1 MKNKAILSLLFL
13 IFMFDGIDLPSV
25 PAQQDIKIKRFV
37 LMVGANNG
45 GPGREK
51 LRFAVSDANALKKVL
66 EEMGGVYQEDSILLA
81 EPSRDSFFEEF
92 DKMEKAIRQA
102 KSQYSRVE
110 IIFYYSGHSD
120 ETYMLLGNEKVSY
133 RELRGAI
140 GQMKADVRIAILDSC
155 ASGSFTRIKGGRKKL
170 PFLMDRAYDMK
181 GYALMTSSSADEL
194 SQESDRLKGSFFTH
208 NLISGLRGAADT
220 TQDGKITL
228 NEVYHFAFNQTLA
241 QTEKTLSG
249 PQHPNYTIRM
259 TGTGDV
265 VMTDIRRSSAVLL
278 IHKDVFGKI
287 FIRDKNEAL
296 VLELNKIQG
305 RPVEIGLDKGKYN
318 IINIR
323 DDKIYKAEVH
333 LSRGKQTELTDR
345 HFIEIEKVYR
355 RSRGKG
361 RDYPDIG
368 DIYER
373 VPFQFS
379 ILARPGIKEKTITHF
394 SLHLVSSYRSIVDG
408 LSLGTGISIVGEE
421 LNGAQLSF
429 VGNISGRYGKFLQLA
444 YIFNSARGSF
454 DGVQVSRL
462 FNYVKRDLRGVQFS
476 GFNYVG
482 RRAIGLQ
489 TGLLFNYVKREFT
502 GLQTAILF
510 NYASFLKGVQL
521 GVVANIAKK
530 TRGAQIGIIN
540 IGGEVNGTQI
550 GLVNVSKEIDP
561 GPIGLFN
568 FVARGR
574 NRLSL
579 WVDELG
585 FLNCGIKHGTKWVYN
600 LYMLGTNPGFELG
613 AIGLGYGINI
623 PVGKSSYIN
632 MDIVGKMI
640 RPINRTFHFKDDPAI
655 IVSARLAIGFSLFK
669 KASLMAGV
677 SYNFLH
683 NSDPDNISIPNPF
696 HGYTHKST
704 DYKKMDW
711 PGLFIGLEIPLFT
724 RK

>member
-1 MKNKAILSLLFL
+1 
-13 IFMFDGIDLPSV
+13 MFDGIDLPSV

-333 LSRGKQTELTDR
+333 LSRGK
-345 HFIEIEKVYR
+345 
-355 RSRGKG
+355 
-361 RDYPDIG
+361 
-368 DIYER
+368 
-373 VPFQFS
+373 
-379 ILARPGIKEKTITHF
+379 
-394 SLHLVSSYRSIVDG
+394 
-408 LSLGTGISIVGEE
+408 
-421 LNGAQLSF
+421 
-429 VGNISGRYGKFLQLA
+429 
-444 YIFNSARGSF
+444 
-454 DGVQVSRL
+454 
-462 FNYVKRDLRGVQFS
+462 
-476 GFNYVG
+476 
-482 RRAIGLQ
+482 
-489 TGLLFNYVKREFT
+489 
-502 GLQTAILF
+502 
-510 NYASFLKGVQL
+510 
-521 GVVANIAKK
+521 
-530 TRGAQIGIIN
+530 
-540 IGGEVNGTQI
+540 
-550 GLVNVSKEIDP
+550 SKQ
-561 GPIGLFN
+561 N
-568 FVARGR
+568 
-574 NRLSL
+574 
-579 WVDELG
+579 
-585 FLNCGIKHGTKWVYN
+585 
-600 LYMLGTNPGFELG
+600 
-613 AIGLGYGINI
+613 
-623 PVGKSSYIN
+623 
-632 MDIVGKMI
+632 
-640 RPINRTFHFKDDPAI
+640 
-655 IVSARLAIGFSLFK
+655 
-669 KASLMAGV
+669 
-677 SYNFLH
+677 
-683 NSDPDNISIPNPF
+683 
-696 HGYTHKST
+696 
-704 DYKKMDW
+704 
-711 PGLFIGLEIPLFT
+711 
-724 RK
+724 